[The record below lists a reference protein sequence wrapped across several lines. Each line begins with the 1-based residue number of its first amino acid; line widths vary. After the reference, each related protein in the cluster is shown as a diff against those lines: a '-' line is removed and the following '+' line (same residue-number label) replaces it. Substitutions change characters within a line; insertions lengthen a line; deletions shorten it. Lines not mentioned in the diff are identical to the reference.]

1 MFKHL
6 LLNFAPKQT
15 CFFHF
20 TRDIRGI
27 NICIFHSLNVR
38 LKSRRPQSPSL
49 SLIDIYIPPVRCLFI
64 FLFPQSTMAS
74 GEPFGTAIAMLQP
87 SGREVN
93 TNIVTESRPQRNLHI
108 RPEQIHIF
116 ARSISPL
123 ISRMTFPGDPLTI
136 SAAFPDTYENSQCW
150 ISRPLCVGLYEGQR
164 RVRRWEGC

>member
-1 MFKHL
+1 MYFS
-6 LLNFAPKQT
+6 FIERAIEIAP
-15 CFFHF
+15 
-20 TRDIRGI
+20 
-27 NICIFHSLNVR
+27 SAV
-38 LKSRRPQSPSL
+38 SVSL

-93 TNIVTESRPQRNLHI
+93 TNIVTESQPQRNLHI

-164 RVRRWEGC
+164 RVRR